1 MKNDTDLPRDR
12 RGLKLLK
19 PFCFLFTTIS
29 VAAFLL
35 YFGLAS
41 IPKESEYISPI
52 VITDGYHGAY
62 LREITQHPFAYLLTI
77 SFFAALFGTSWIVA
91 VAPRYKRFHS
101 LQLLLIPW
109 VALIVTSPVWGVIW
123 SVYRHPQ
130 GFSDASAMMHYR
142 YDAMFGLNLGWIS
155 AIASF
160 PINTLSYITVYLLL
174 LFSKKLFLEKHP
186 AFEATE

>member
-1 MKNDTDLPRDR
+1 MKNSTDLSRTKSR
-12 RGLKLLK
+12 WKFLK

-41 IPKESEYISPI
+41 MLKESKYVSPV

-77 SFFAALFGTSWIVA
+77 SFLAALFGASWIVA
-91 VAPRYKRFHS
+91 IAPRYKRFHS

-123 SVYRHPQ
+123 SVYRHPA
-130 GFSDASAMMHYR
+130 GFSDASALMHYR
-142 YDAMFGLNLGWIS
+142 YDAMFGLSLGWIS

-160 PINTLSYITVYLLL
+160 PINLLSYITVYLLL
-174 LFSKKLFLEKHP
+174 LFSKKLFWEKHP
-186 AFEATE
+186 AVEAAE